1 MKNINLSRMSS
12 RDLGQLIRDAKRQQA
27 VVAKRKP
34 LATVRAKL
42 TKLAKAEGYSI
53 QELFGGATAP
63 ATKRPTP
70 RKGKA
75 VKRPGAK
82 VPPKYRNPMNAQETW
97 TGRGRQPRWVENA
110 LNVGATLESLLIQ
123 QEETSADTAPRGWA
137 TAQA

>member
-1 MKNINLSRMSS
+1 MKNIDLSRLSS

-75 VKRPGAK
+75 VKRAGAK

-110 LNVGATLESLLIQ
+110 LKVGATLESLLIQ
-123 QEETSADTAPRGWA
+123 QGEASADTAPRGWA